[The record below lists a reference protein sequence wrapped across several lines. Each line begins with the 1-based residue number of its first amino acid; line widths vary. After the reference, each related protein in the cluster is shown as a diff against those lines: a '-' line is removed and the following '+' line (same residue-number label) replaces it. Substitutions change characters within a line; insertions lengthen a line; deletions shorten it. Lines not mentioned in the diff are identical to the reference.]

1 MPVSYLSG
9 ADRISS
15 PHKAD
20 LDIHSAADIIRRDG
34 ADATIQAAGLI
45 DLMLE
50 HGGLDG
56 QRVWL
61 RIKQAI
67 IVLQAPSADTVH

>member
-1 MPVSYLSG
+1 VP
-9 ADRISS
+9 
-15 PHKAD
+15 
-20 LDIHSAADIIRRDG
+20 
-34 ADATIQAAGLI
+34 ATIQAARLI

-50 HGGLDG
+50 RGDLDG

-67 IVLQAPSADTVH
+67 LVLQAPSADTVH